1 MRVRVL
7 VGPGDDC
14 STDDLDGGRVVDV
27 ATLRPDKDVRHP
39 DDRGYLGQ
47 PLLLREHAVT
57 PVPPGYRDAQAPQR
71 EHHDQHYPYKD
82 YYDSVPHLAPPSWS
96 RAARA
101 RTVLAQTTYL
111 LSIKALRL
119 LLLPA

>member
-14 STDDLDGGRVVDV
+14 STDDLDGGRIVDV

-39 DDRGYLGQ
+39 DGRGYLG
-47 PLLLREHAVT
+47 LLLA
-57 PVPPGYRDAQAPQR
+57 VPPVRSSYRDAQAAQCK
-71 EHHDQHYPYKD
+71 HHDQQDPYKD
-82 YYDSVPHLAPPSWS
+82 YYDSVLHLAPPSWS
-96 RAARA
+96 CAARA
-101 RTVLAQTTYL
+101 RTVLAQTTDL
-111 LSIKALRL
+111 LSIKALRP